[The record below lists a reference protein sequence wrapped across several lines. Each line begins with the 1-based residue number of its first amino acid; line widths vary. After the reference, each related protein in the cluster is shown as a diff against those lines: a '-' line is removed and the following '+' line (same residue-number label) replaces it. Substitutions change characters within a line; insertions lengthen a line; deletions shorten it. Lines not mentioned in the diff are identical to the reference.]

1 MKVFDEL
8 LLGNSPELKEITNAA
23 RIIAA
28 TDITTLICGES
39 GTGKELIARGIH
51 LSSDRSEGPF
61 VSINCASLPE
71 ALAESLMFGHRK
83 GSFTGALNDHIGYL
97 RSADGGTL
105 FLDEIAEL
113 PLNTQAKFL
122 RFLESGECLP
132 VGEVQ
137 ARKPDVRVIAA
148 THRDLNS
155 EVRKGRFREDLF
167 YRLNVVPLT
176 LPPLRNGGKDIE
188 LLLERFLREASRRFG
203 SPRPRFSGAALKIMR
218 TYDWPGNV
226 RELRNLAE
234 RMAVLFSD
242 CTVDSTNLPAEMFS
256 RSMQGRNGGRES
268 GYTLPKQG
276 IVLDELEADIIR
288 QALDRTD
295 GNRSRAARLLGLTR
309 DTLLYRLKKYSIA

>member
-1 MKVFDEL
+1 MNVFNEL
-8 LLGNSPELKEITNAA
+8 LLGKSPELREITNAA

-51 LSSDRSEGPF
+51 LSSNRSDGPF

-83 GSFTGALNDHIGYL
+83 GAFTGALNDHIGYL
-97 RSADGGTL
+97 RSADGGSL

-148 THRDLNS
+148 THRDLKT

-167 YRLNVVPLT
+167 YRLNVVPLM
-176 LPPLRNGGKDIE
+176 LPPLRNRRQDIE
-188 LLLERFLREASRRFG
+188 LLLEHFLDEASQRFG
-203 SPRPRFSGAALKIMR
+203 SPRPRFSRAALRIIR

-234 RMAVLFSD
+234 RMAVLFSGR
-242 CTVDSTNLPAEMFS
+242 TLDSTNLPAEMFGEATL
-256 RSMQGRNGGRES
+256 RSNGGRES
-268 GYTLPKQG
+268 GFTLPTRG

-288 QALDRTD
+288 QALNRTG

>member
-23 RIIAA
+23 GIIAA

-83 GSFTGALNDHIGYL
+83 GAFTGALNDHIGYL

-137 ARKPDVRVIAA
+137 ARKPNVRVIAA
-148 THRDLNS
+148 THRDLSS

-167 YRLNVVPLT
+167 YRLNLVPLT
-176 LPPLRNGGKDIE
+176 LPPLRSRGRDME
-188 LLLERFLREASRRFG
+188 LLLEHFLDGASQRFG
-203 SPRPRFSGAALKIMR
+203 SPRPRFSREALKLMR
-218 TYDWPGNV
+218 NHDWPGNV

-234 RMAVLFSD
+234 RMAVLFSNRE
-242 CTVDSTNLPAEMFS
+242 VDITNLPAEIIS
-256 RSMQGRNGGRES
+256 PPASGRNGVGES
-268 GYTLPKQG
+268 GFTLPRQG

-288 QALDRTD
+288 QALDRTA